1 MVLFEIICHM
11 KENWLK
17 NKLVLAK
24 IQQKSQK
31 QVVNL
36 VAGCVALAIGLSAC
50 QKVEDPFVE
59 RVVAPVLVLVENT
72 SGDGGGLT
80 GEPVV
85 PQKVSGSVTMSVRI
99 VELNKA
105 GLLDNKVG
113 IDSIPVTGLAL
124 KLTLRN
130 GTAVG
135 DLTTDG
141 KGRATITKA
150 WADLGVATPK
160 SGNTVLLTWTGAHKS
175 QAFSRLSRVQ
185 GIN

>member
-1 MVLFEIICHM
+1 M

-17 NKLVLAK
+17 KGSFLVKHLPE
-24 IQQKSQK
+24 SQK

-36 VAGCVALAIGLSAC
+36 TVGLIALTIGLSAC
-50 QKVEDPFVE
+50 QKIEDPFVD
-59 RVVAPVLVLVENT
+59 RVAAPVLVLIENT
-72 SGDGGGLT
+72 LGDGGGLT

-85 PQKVSGSVTMSVRI
+85 PQKVGGTVTMSVRI
-99 VELNKA
+99 MDLNKA

-135 DLTTDG
+135 DLTTDS
-141 KGRATITKA
+141 KGRAMLTKT
-150 WADLGVATPK
+150 WAELGVATPK
-160 SGNTVLLTWTGAHKS
+160 AGNTVLLTWTGAYKA